1 MKNAHKES
9 NGIPEYIYYLE
20 DGQDKAERAGAP
32 ITDTMLMIIAAKAML
47 TSEQY
52 PRANDD
58 WEELDAGEK
67 IWSARKT
74 LYRAAANKAA
84 IKAKA
89 ASGKDQ
95 FGAANAATETAS
107 EYMNPPMGTAMDG
120 YFDNLAATAITE
132 KQVLEEMMR
141 ALANLTESNE
151 ILTKT
156 NASLTHQVT
165 VFQKAKQP
173 GNLRNPRSGAGGGS

>member
-1 MKNAHKES
+1 
-9 NGIPEYIYYLE
+9 
-20 DGQDKAERAGAP
+20 
-32 ITDTMLMIIAAKAML
+32 
-47 TSEQY
+47 
-52 PRANDD
+52 
-58 WEELDAGEK
+58 
-67 IWSARKT
+67 
-74 LYRAAANKAA
+74 
-84 IKAKA
+84 
-89 ASGKDQ
+89 
-95 FGAANAATETAS
+95 
-107 EYMNPPMGTAMDG
+107 MGTAMEG